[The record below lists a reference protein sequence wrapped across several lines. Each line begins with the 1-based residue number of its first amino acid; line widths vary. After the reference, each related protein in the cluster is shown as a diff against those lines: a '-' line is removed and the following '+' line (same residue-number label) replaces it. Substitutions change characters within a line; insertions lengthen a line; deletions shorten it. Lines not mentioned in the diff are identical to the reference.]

1 MDGFGPA
8 PEREA
13 RAFFD
18 AHPDLYTQRGGRLGL
33 DVSRGLLPTR
43 SLLEAP
49 GFARAAE
56 PDWASLTPI
65 APAAVPEP
73 IPHGTLA

>member
-1 MDGFGPA
+1 MPA

-18 AHPDLYTQRGGRLGL
+18 AHPDLYTQRNGRLGL

-56 PDWASLTPI
+56 PDWNSLTPI